1 MKRRKTTRLSSDTK
15 SIEPLLALV
24 ADITK
29 VDLSI
34 IESIVSHQFMALRE
48 ELYTPRKPAI
58 KLQELGRFELKPS
71 VIRRFLIK
79 LLRELREDPKEET
92 KELFRYWWKQRQE
105 ALKYYQSKKHKKK

>member
-1 MKRRKTTRLSSDTK
+1 MRKRRTTKLSSDTK

-24 ADITK
+24 ADITN
-29 VDLSI
+29 VDISLV
-34 IESIVSHQFMALRE
+34 ESIVSHQFTALRE

-92 KELFRYWWKQRQE
+92 KELFRFWWEKRQE
-105 ALKYYQSKKHKKK
+105 ALKYYHSKKHKK